1 MSNFADILLKSNCV
15 FTAAGEEPFAG
26 YVAIADGKILRVG
39 KENPAELI
47 GPDTT
52 VYELEDRTVSPGF
65 SDVHCFF
72 TGYSVG
78 FVGADLSACS
88 TEAELV
94 AAAVSYAST
103 IPAEKPILCHGWNAE
118 AVSVNGTA
126 ALNTAF
132 GDRPAILFA
141 AGCET
146 CWMNQAAL
154 DKYQFTPETCYPE
167 AYVRLLPDILGD
179 RSFIIPE
186 FKKYM
191 QMMNF
196 VGL

>member
-26 YVAIADGKILRVG
+26 YVAVADGKILCVG
-39 KENPAELI
+39 KDDPAELI
-47 GPDTT
+47 GPDTA
-52 VYELEDRTVSPGF
+52 VYELGDRTVSPGF

-78 FVGADLSACS
+78 FVGADLSACA
-88 TEAELV
+88 TEADLV
-94 AAAVSYAST
+94 AAAVSYAAT
-103 IPAEKPILCHGWNAE
+103 IPAEKSVLCHGWNAE
-118 AVSVNGTA
+118 AVPVNGTA
-126 ALNTAF
+126 ALDAAF

-154 DKYQFTPETCYPE
+154 NKYQFTPETCYPE

-179 RSFIIPE
+179 RDFIIPE

-191 QMMNF
+191 K
-196 VGL
+196 